1 MHLPRRL
8 ARLVASPRAPYVFAL
23 ALQLLF
29 AGYLKDD
36 AFIEYRFAQNLAH
49 GHGLVFN
56 VGDAPVEGF
65 TSFAWTLFLA
75 LPARLGLGLIVFAKL
90 CGALALLGTIA
101 LAVTLV
107 RTRGGDDKAAQIVRW
122 LVATN
127 AALVV
132 WATAGME
139 PVICA
144 LTVLAATLA
153 LEQRREIRALL
164 LLALAA
170 TLRPECHLILAV
182 AAIVVLRRRR
192 VVPIVLALVPL
203 GLVHYFR
210 WRYFHALVPNTA
222 LVKAA
227 TFDWHAGLLALGWL
241 LVTSL
246 AIVPISLALVLAWR
260 RRDDVALFIGVA
272 LVGFMAYLFRV
283 GNDEMFLAR
292 LFLPVWPLA
301 LVLAA
306 EPLTRARAFV
316 PALVCLVGLG
326 FVASRLHTLN
336 YLALGVRSHVQLANE
351 MKAHAQ
357 PGDLALFQDI
367 GQTPYAAMELRFI
380 DPIGLVDPTIARLR
394 YQDHASPFHHQ
405 PSPPVRAKIRDHL
418 FALDARLVAFVA
430 YIPKQFVHDVRA
442 RYDASTSDQEREAL
456 FLPFVDMNPYHVQLR
471 ADERFSRYRFVD
483 VIRRK
488 DDYWFVLYE
497 RK

>member
-8 ARLVASPRAPYVFAL
+8 SALVASPRAPYVFAL

-36 AFIEYRFAQNLAH
+36 AFIEFRYAQNLAH

-65 TSFAWTLFLA
+65 TSFAWTVLLA
-75 LPARLGLGLIVFAKL
+75 LPARLGLSLVVFAKL
-90 CGALALLGTIA
+90 CGALALVGTIA
-101 LAVTLV
+101 LAVALV
-107 RTRGGDDKAAQIVRW
+107 RLRGGDDKAAQVVRW

-127 AALVV
+127 AAMVV
-132 WATAGME
+132 WATSGIE
-139 PVICA
+139 PVICGCV
-144 LTVLAATLA
+144 VLAAVLA
-153 LEQRREIRALL
+153 LEQRREMRAML

-170 TLRPECHLILAV
+170 LLRPECHLLFAL
-182 AAIVVLRRRR
+182 AAILVLRRRR
-192 VVPIVLALVPL
+192 VLPILVALLPL
-203 GLVHYFR
+203 VAVHWFR
-210 WRYFHALVPNTA
+210 WRYFHSLVPNTA
-222 LVKAA
+222 LVKTA
-227 TFDWHAGLLALGWL
+227 TFDWYAGVLALSEL
-241 LVTSL
+241 FATSL
-246 AIVPISLALVLAWR
+246 GIVPIAIAIVVAWR
-260 RRDDVALFIGVA
+260 RRDDVAALIAVA
-272 LVGFMAYLFRV
+272 LAGFVAYRFRV
-283 GNDEMFLAR
+283 GSDEMFMAR

-306 EPLTRARAFV
+306 EPLTRAWAFV

-326 FVASRLHTLN
+326 FIASRLHTIN

-351 MKAHAQ
+351 MKAHAH

-394 YQDHASPFHHQ
+394 HQDHASPFHHQ

-418 FALDARLVAFVA
+418 FALDAKLVAFVA
-430 YIPKQFVHDVRA
+430 YIPKDLVREVRA
-442 RYDASTSDQEREAL
+442 RYDACTSDEEREAL
-456 FLPFVDMNPYHVQLR
+456 FVPFVDMNPYHVQLR
-471 ADERFSRYRFVD
+471 ADERFSRYRFVA